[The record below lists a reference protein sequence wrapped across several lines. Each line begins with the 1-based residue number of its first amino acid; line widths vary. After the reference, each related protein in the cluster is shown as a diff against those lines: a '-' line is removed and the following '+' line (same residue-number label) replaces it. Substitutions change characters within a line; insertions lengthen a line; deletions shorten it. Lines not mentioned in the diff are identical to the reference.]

1 MPSYISRVDVAL
13 PLTLKARKQDLD
25 ILILPSS
32 IVLPIL
38 THPWVMIA
46 DGKCQVVISQTGGVV
61 RTQWRYVW
69 LAVEATVAKC
79 IRAGEGGK
87 SRVTAQR

>member
-1 MPSYISRVDVAL
+1 MPSSISRV

-46 DGKCQVVISQTGGVV
+46 DGRCQIVISQAGGVV

-69 LAVEATVAKC
+69 LAVEATVAGSK
-79 IRAGEGGK
+79 
-87 SRVTAQR
+87 VTAQR